1 MKKSLSH
8 LIFALGLITAIWCAA
23 VPVPA
28 AATIARTLNL
38 TKQDIADIVRIER
51 HLNANK
57 TVSARFLQVSSNGEY
72 SEGMVHIQRPGRMRL
87 EYDPPNPT
95 MVIADGT
102 NLIYIDRELD
112 QTTAIF
118 LSLTPAELIL
128 RDTLSFA
135 SKDLLVTGFE
145 RSAGV
150 IQLLIVKTDDPL
162 EGRIML
168 IFSDKPL
175 ELRKWVVVDSQ
186 GIKTTVSL
194 LGPEFGKPLDPNLF
208 DFEMPAFDKD
218 LN

>member
-87 EYDPPNPT
+87 E
-95 MVIADGT
+95 
-102 NLIYIDRELD
+102 
-112 QTTAIF
+112 
-118 LSLTPAELIL
+118 
-128 RDTLSFA
+128 
-135 SKDLLVTGFE
+135 
-145 RSAGV
+145 
-150 IQLLIVKTDDPL
+150 
-162 EGRIML
+162 
-168 IFSDKPL
+168 
-175 ELRKWVVVDSQ
+175 
-186 GIKTTVSL
+186 
-194 LGPEFGKPLDPNLF
+194 
-208 DFEMPAFDKD
+208 
-218 LN
+218 